1 MIDYLDNLKYK
12 INNDIDLIE
21 GKILRRL
28 FKELMMEIL
37 NSKERE
43 FKKGQFVDSLLTVW
57 ILIIF
62 LKFYL
67 RLNQCHCLIEG
78 KILRRLFK
86 ELMMEILNL
95 KERELKKRTI
105 RRFIADSV
113 DFNSLDIK
121 ISDEILKNIN
131 LYFKAGQL

>member
-1 MIDYLDNLKYK
+1 MDYLDNLKYK
-12 INNDIDLIE
+12 INNDIDSIE
-21 GKILRRL
+21 
-28 FKELMMEIL
+28 
-37 NSKERE
+37 
-43 FKKGQFVDSLLTVW
+43 V
-57 ILIIF
+57 
-62 LKFYL
+62 
-67 RLNQCHCLIEG
+67 

-121 ISDEILKNIN
+121 ISDEILKNVN
-131 LYFKAGQL
+131 LYFILKAEQQ

>member
-1 MIDYLDNLKYK
+1 MDYLDNLKYK

-21 GKILRRL
+21 
-28 FKELMMEIL
+28 
-37 NSKERE
+37 
-43 FKKGQFVDSLLTVW
+43 D
-57 ILIIF
+57 
-62 LKFYL
+62 
-67 RLNQCHCLIEG
+67 

-105 RRFIADSV
+105 RRFISDSV

-131 LYFKAGQL
+131 LYFN

>member
-1 MIDYLDNLKYK
+1 MDYLDNLKYK

-21 GKILRRL
+21 
-28 FKELMMEIL
+28 
-37 NSKERE
+37 
-43 FKKGQFVDSLLTVW
+43 V
-57 ILIIF
+57 
-62 LKFYL
+62 
-67 RLNQCHCLIEG
+67 

-105 RRFIADSV
+105 RFIADSV

-121 ISDEILKNIN
+121 ISDEILKNNN
-131 LYFKAGQL
+131 LYFKAGQQ

>member
-1 MIDYLDNLKYK
+1 MDYLDNLKYK

-21 GKILRRL
+21 
-28 FKELMMEIL
+28 
-37 NSKERE
+37 
-43 FKKGQFVDSLLTVW
+43 D
-57 ILIIF
+57 
-62 LKFYL
+62 
-67 RLNQCHCLIEG
+67 

-105 RRFIADSV
+105 RRFIVDSV

-131 LYFKAGQL
+131 LYHKLQY